1 MSPASLSSSTL
12 TARVQRAILDL
23 IEEEGIEPGQSLPS
37 TAALSERFDV
47 SRPVVREALSALHA
61 TGVVELMNGRNAIV
75 RQLDDHLISLFLT
88 RALQATGEPLAALME
103 VRAPLEIQ
111 AARLA
116 AERATSDARG
126 ALVDEVDRM
135 AALASDRDAY
145 ALADLDL
152 HRSIA
157 ELTGNPALLW
167 VTGAVRHRV
176 YEAIVQVRQHR
187 EEHGLLGVEHEQHEA
202 IAAAIAAGDAPAA
215 ESAMREHMASVAGI
229 VAAIE
234 RRADPQPD
242 VHPEGAQRS

>member
-1 MSPASLSSSTL
+1 MPPASAPSTL
-12 TARVQRAILDL
+12 TAQVQRAILDL
-23 IEEEGIEPGQSLPS
+23 IEADGLEPGQSLPS
-37 TAALSERFDV
+37 TAAMSERFEV

-116 AERATSDARG
+116 AERATPDSRTE
-126 ALVDEVDRM
+126 LVDEVNRM
-135 AALASDRDAY
+135 ASLAGDRDAY

-157 ELTGNPALLW
+157 DLAGNPALLW
-167 VTGAVRHRV
+167 FTGAVRHRV

-187 EEHGLLGVEHEQHEA
+187 EEHGLLGIEHEQHEA

-215 ESAMREHMASVAGI
+215 EAAMREHMASVAGI

-234 RRADPQPD
+234 RPAA
-242 VHPEGAQRS
+242 E

>member
-1 MSPASLSSSTL
+1 MSSVTASSTL
-12 TARVQRAILDL
+12 TAQVQRAILDL
-23 IEEEGIEPGQSLPS
+23 IDVEGLQPGQSLPS
-37 TAALSERFDV
+37 TAALSERFEV

-61 TGVVELMNGRNAIV
+61 TGIVELMNGRNAIV

-88 RALQATGEPLAALME
+88 RALQSTGEPLAALME

-116 AERATSDARG
+116 AERATTEGRS

-135 AALASDRDAY
+135 AALADDRSAY

-167 VTGAVRHRV
+167 FTGAVRHRV

-202 IAAAIAAGDAPAA
+202 IAAAIAAGDAPRA

-234 RRADPQPD
+234 SAPVATPD
-242 VHPEGAQRS
+242 R

>member
-1 MSPASLSSSTL
+1 MPPASASSTL
-12 TARVQRAILDL
+12 TAQVQRSILDL
-23 IEEEGIEPGQSLPS
+23 IEADGLEPGQSLPS
-37 TAALSERFDV
+37 TAAMSERFEV

-116 AERATSDARG
+116 AERATADAR
-126 ALVDEVDRM
+126 AELVDEVHRM
-135 AALASDRDAY
+135 AALADDRDAY

-157 ELTGNPALLW
+157 DLAGNPALLW
-167 VTGAVRHRV
+167 FTGAVRHRV

-187 EEHGLLGVEHEQHEA
+187 AEHGLLGIEHEQNEA
-202 IAAAIAAGDAPAA
+202 IASAIAAGDAPAA
-215 ESAMREHMASVAGI
+215 EAAMREHMASVSGI

-234 RRADPQPD
+234 SPGR
-242 VHPEGAQRS
+242 

>member
-1 MSPASLSSSTL
+1 MPPAPTSSTL
-12 TARVQRAILDL
+12 TAQVQRAILDL
-23 IEEEGIEPGQSLPS
+23 IEADGLEPGHSLPS
-37 TAALSERFDV
+37 TAAMSERFEV

-116 AERATSDARG
+116 AERATPDARTE
-126 ALVDEVDRM
+126 LVDEVDRM
-135 AALASDRDAY
+135 AALAGDRDAY

-157 ELTGNPALLW
+157 DLAGNPALLW
-167 VTGAVRHRV
+167 FTGAVRHRV

-187 EEHGLLGVEHEQHEA
+187 EEHGLLGIEHEQHEA

-215 ESAMREHMASVAGI
+215 EAAMREHMASVAGI

-234 RRADPQPD
+234 RTTVD
-242 VHPEGAQRS
+242 